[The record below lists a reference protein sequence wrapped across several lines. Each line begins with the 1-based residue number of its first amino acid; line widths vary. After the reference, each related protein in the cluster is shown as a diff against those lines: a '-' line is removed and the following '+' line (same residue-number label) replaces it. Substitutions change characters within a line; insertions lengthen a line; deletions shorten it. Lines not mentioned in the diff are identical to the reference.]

1 MPLIRVVA
9 GAFHYPHHFAVPA
22 LGVIIVGDKDGVN
35 NARYPKTNSKDNAQ
49 YKRAD
54 APSC

>member
-54 APSC
+54 APGC

>member
-9 GAFHYPHHFAVPA
+9 GAFHYPQHFAVPA
-22 LGVIIVGDKDGVN
+22 LGVIIVSDEDGMN
-35 NARYPKTNSKDNAQ
+35 NARYPKTNGEDDAQ

-54 APSC
+54 AAGC